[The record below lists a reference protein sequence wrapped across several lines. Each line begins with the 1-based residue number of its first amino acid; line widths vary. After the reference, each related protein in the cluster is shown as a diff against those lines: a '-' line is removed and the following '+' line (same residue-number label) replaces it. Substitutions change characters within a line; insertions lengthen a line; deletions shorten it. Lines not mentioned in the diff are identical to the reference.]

1 MTCIQVGFQLFY
13 APDLYP
19 NGLLRLTPQYESF
32 MLFSPIL
39 MGFPGGTAVKNPPAN
54 RGDKSLIPGLGRCL
68 GEGNGKSLQ
77 YSC

>member
-19 NGLLRLTPQYESF
+19 NALLRLTPQYEPF

-54 RGDKSLIPGLGRCL
+54 QGDKSLIPGLERYS